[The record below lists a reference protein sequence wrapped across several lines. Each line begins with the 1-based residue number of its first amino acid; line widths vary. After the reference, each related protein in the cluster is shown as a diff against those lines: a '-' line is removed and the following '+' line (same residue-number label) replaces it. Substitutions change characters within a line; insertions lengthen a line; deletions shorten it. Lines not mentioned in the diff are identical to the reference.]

1 MTSPIPRPSTAASP
15 DLILQTLRAHLIP
28 HPILAYLPTVLNL
41 FAHLQLLSDK
51 IQSEAIRALT
61 VHVKLVKRLNKEGC
75 NPQEQVR
82 RGALN
87 EREGNEIISVKKR
100 REEAKGR
107 MLAFSLEFRKHHAA
121 TLLSTP
127 KIPFGQVEKIIESYF
142 PKLQDDN
149 NRIVIE
155 HPALYIRCMACE
167 QIPVFDHYG
176 KVVRGWYERA
186 KSLKDGGRPP
196 LLYVDLYIDDKVNG
210 KIKQDS
216 LCKNIL
222 REAEKVLED
231 MEVLR
236 DIFGNDD
243 NRKGYQSEG
252 DNSLSESRSWGN
264 IGEVNLDESDG
275 EEDDAG
281 RRYTKAEKGKAK
293 AVDSDFGQSEE
304 ITAPTLPSKIYT
316 PTAFPKKPVRPSTPP
331 PTRVRQ
337 RTKPLA
343 KTFTEV
349 APSRSCQPPQQ
360 ERSHETIDLTDDS
373 SRATPPS
380 ARSDHSS
387 QLHFDDRRKTL
398 PSTLVIPIV
407 TNSSPNIVTKKR
419 PRQPYPLTGP
429 DFTAPAPK
437 VGGSAVK
444 EKLRPFEN
452 SELPRAKRT
461 KV

>member
-1 MTSPIPRPSTAASP
+1 MTSPIPQPSTAGSP

-61 VHVKLVKRLNKEGC
+61 IHVKLVKRLNKEGC
-75 NPQEQVR
+75 HPQEQVF

-87 EREGNEIISVKKR
+87 EREGNDIICVKKR

-107 MLAFSLEFRKHHAA
+107 MLAFSLEFRKHHIA

-142 PKLQDDN
+142 PKSQDEN
-149 NRIVIE
+149 NRIVKE
-155 HPALYIRCMACE
+155 HPALYIRCMASE
-167 QIPVFDHYG
+167 QIRIFDHYG

-186 KSLKDGGRPP
+186 KSLKAEDKPP
-196 LLYVDLYIDDKVNG
+196 LSYVDLYPDDIVDG
-210 KIKQDS
+210 KTKQDS

-222 REAEKVLED
+222 REAERVLED

-236 DIFGNDD
+236 DIFRNDD
-243 NRKGYQSEG
+243 RREGYQSEG
-252 DNSLSESRSWGN
+252 TKSVSESRSWGN

-275 EEDDAG
+275 EKDDAG
-281 RRYTKAEKGKAK
+281 RRFTKAEKGKGK
-293 AVDSDFGQSEE
+293 AVDSNLGQSEE
-304 ITAPTLPSKIYT
+304 ITVPTLPPKFSI
-316 PTAFPKKPVRPSTPP
+316 PTAFPKKSIRPSTPP
-331 PTRVRQ
+331 LIRVRET
-337 RTKPLA
+337 TKPLA
-343 KTFTEV
+343 KTFTEFT
-349 APSRSCQPPQQ
+349 PSSNCKPPQQ
-360 ERSHETIDLTDDS
+360 ERSHEAIDLTDDS
-373 SRATPPS
+373 SRTAPPS
-380 ARSDHSS
+380 ARSYHSS
-387 QLHFDDRRKTL
+387 QLHSDDMRKTL
-398 PSTLVIPIV
+398 PSTLVIPNV
-407 TNSSPNIVTKKR
+407 TPSSPNIVTKKR
-419 PRQPYPLTGP
+419 PRQSYPLTGP
-429 DFTAPAPK
+429 DYTAPAPK
-437 VGGSAVK
+437 LGGSAGK